1 MSELPLRSQVRLRW
15 TVALIAGVLAGVTVA
30 FVLGLAAGFLA
41 GWAALAIVS
50 SAWALLE
57 VWGMDAAQTCSHAT
71 AEDPGRRLARTVAIV
86 GSVVSLGAVVAV
98 VLHSRNSNGVDAYLL
113 AGIAVLSV
121 ISSWLLIQTDYVLR
135 YAKEY
140 YDGDVGGIDF
150 NQREDPE
157 YSDFVYFSVGLG
169 IAYQVADTN
178 ITRNAIRRIVIAQ
191 TLLGYLFGAGIIA
204 TTINLIAGLG

>member
-1 MSELPLRSQVRLRW
+1 MSELPLRSQVRIRW
-15 TVALIAGVLAGVTVA
+15 TVALVVGVCVGATVGI
-30 FVLGLAAGFLA
+30 VLGVSAGFLA

-50 SAWALLE
+50 STWTLFA
-57 VWGMDAAQTCSHAT
+57 VWRMDAAQTRSHAT

-86 GSVVSLGAVVAV
+86 GSVVSLGAVAAV
-98 VLHSRNSNGVDAYLL
+98 VLHSRNSTGIDAYLL

-135 YAKEY
+135 YAREF
-140 YDGDVGGIDF
+140 YDGDAGGIDF

-157 YSDFVYFSVGLG
+157 YSDFIYFSVGLG